1 MFNSACAQ
9 RQHGHHS
16 FSLYPFLP
24 TQHNTTQHNTDSFH
38 PFHAS
43 SPLPALL
50 RRVQMCHATLI
61 GALFDF
67 IEPSL
72 IFLLLIMRQQFAF
85 QASSRE

>member
-1 MFNSACAQ
+1 
-9 RQHGHHS
+9 
-16 FSLYPFLP
+16 
-24 TQHNTTQHNTDSFH
+24 
-38 PFHAS
+38 
-43 SPLPALL
+43 
-50 RRVQMCHATLI
+50 MCHATLI